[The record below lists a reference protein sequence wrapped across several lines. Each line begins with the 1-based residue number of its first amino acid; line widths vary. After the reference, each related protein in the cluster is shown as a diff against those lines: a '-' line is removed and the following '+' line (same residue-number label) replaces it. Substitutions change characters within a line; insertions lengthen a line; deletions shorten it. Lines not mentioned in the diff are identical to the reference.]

1 MAIEE
6 SFTKALFYGSIP
18 EEMVFPWPEPGKDER
33 ENTSL
38 LLEGVRAF
46 AAREVDAACIDREA
60 AMPPSVLQGLR
71 DLGAFG
77 LTIPQEYGGRGLS
90 ATASSRVVQELASVD
105 ASVAVT
111 VAAHLSLGAAGVL
124 LFGTDAQKK
133 KYLPRLASG
142 EMIASFALTEA
153 ATGSDAGAIQT
164 RADPTDDAPGFALQG
179 SKLWVTNGG
188 VADLFTVFARTS
200 ARDGQLKPRI
210 TALLVERGDGVRTG
224 PNEARMGLRG
234 ASITDACFDGVR
246 VPAGRVLGEAGR
258 GFKVAMEVLNTGRLT
273 LAAGCLGA
281 CKKLIALSVA
291 RATERKAFG
300 RPVGEFG
307 MIKDKIARM
316 MAESF
321 ALESMTYLTTG
332 LVDARVPDF
341 SLESAICKVY
351 GAEVL
356 WRVASESMQI
366 AAGAGYVQGHP
377 AERILRDARA
387 NLIFEG
393 TNEILRAFI
402 ALSGMQ
408 GPGRSLTEVGRA
420 MREPIKGFG
429 LLSDFVLLKARA
441 ALGRERLNRAHPS
454 LRREAVVF
462 EEYVGML
469 SKNVDKV
476 LRRHGK
482 DIAEMQYTQRRVA
495 DMTIDLYALAACL
508 TRTTRAIERKGEEGA
523 RREIELTAAFTN
535 GAERRLQFNVA
546 AFDSNDDELLKGIA
560 SQGYQDGGYPFDVL

>member
-1 MAIEE
+1 
-6 SFTKALFYGSIP
+6 
-18 EEMVFPWPEPGKDER
+18 
-33 ENTSL
+33 
-38 LLEGVRAF
+38 
-46 AAREVDAACIDREA
+46 
-60 AMPPSVLQGLR
+60 VLQGLR